1 MNAMKCKTG
10 SRAVE
15 QKLGLFQHPSNG
27 VSINRLT
34 HEEENVII
42 PKQNAS
48 GIWSHNK
55 KRNPPN

>member
-1 MNAMKCKTG
+1 MKCKTG
-10 SRAVE
+10 SRRVE
-15 QKLGLFQHPSNG
+15 QKTGLFQHPSNG
-27 VSINRLT
+27 VSINKLIR
-34 HEEENVII
+34 EEEDEII